1 MSALIEAFRA
11 AGRAVS
17 AVFTRLAEVFTEA
30 RRVAGALFARLS
42 AALPVGVESRAAS
55 ARRRR
60 LDRSLR
66 VLQRRAARRA
76 RRAAR
81 HAARW
86 SQAEARALRRLP
98 DAPFVDHDRPH
109 PVGSVCD
116 AACVALL
123 GDAGPEAAIPL
134 RAGGRR

>member
-11 AGRAVS
+11 AGRAVA
-17 AVFTRLAEVFTEA
+17 AVFTRLAEVFTGA
-30 RRVAGALFARLS
+30 RRAAGALFARLS

-60 LDRSLR
+60 LDRALR

-81 HAARW
+81 RAA
-86 SQAEARALRRLP
+86 A
-98 DAPFVDHDRPH
+98 DHGRGCTCACQVTVGGGCGPC
-109 PVGSVCD
+109 PVC
-116 AACVALL
+116 
-123 GDAGPEAAIPL
+123 
-134 RAGGRR
+134 GR